1 MKVKH
6 FPLSYKAFPFRTRRK
21 TLCLQGFSA
30 MSALPDGSYDALVI
44 DAVAHNDGTAT
55 IEVTVTSGPHRG
67 DVVRVRSLARETDP
81 FSLLGLPVVLT
92 VVDGE
97 PRLRRG

>member
-1 MKVKH
+1 
-6 FPLSYKAFPFRTRRK
+6 
-21 TLCLQGFSA
+21 

-44 DAVAHNDGTAT
+44 DAVAHEDGTAT
-55 IEVTVTSGPHRG
+55 IEVTVTSGQHRG

-81 FSLLGLPVVLT
+81 LSLLGLPVVLT